1 MVAQTLLCSPVF
13 PWVDLPGLHPLELI
27 LQVLNRTIIIWHL
40 FLIFSPREKQW
51 FAGGK
56 CMNPWS
62 YAREKRVCFYASA
75 APAICPQPSR
85 GMDEMPLPS
94 HESVPAQNQFQV
106 FGCCSITCYR
116 YHAVTQLLAL
126 IELGKITKEKHFFL
140 KTLTS
145 CDHSIEIPGFCIIM
159 LQCSLNVKVLY
170 QRYTMKL

>member
-1 MVAQTLLCSPVF
+1 
-13 PWVDLPGLHPLELI
+13 
-27 LQVLNRTIIIWHL
+27 
-40 FLIFSPREKQW
+40 
-51 FAGGK
+51 
-56 CMNPWS
+56 MNPWS
-62 YAREKRVCFYASA
+62 YAKEKRVCFYASA

-170 QRYTMKL
+170 QRYSMKLELLMLRMYTLPSSLFLDGVGLCFCYLLWS